1 MKKKKLHRVS
11 MQLLLLS
18 EAESP
23 RPVRFPAWSRSDER
37 STPEPSMAVSAA
49 LPEAHSEKANVVA
62 IDSSSKSPCGLSG
75 VAEVFLPRP
84 TPDRCLDRSFGG
96 LAFPGDRRLPSPTR
110 YSSAPRLYL
119 RMRPAFEPV
128 FFGRDGCLE
137 TFPPQGALCFR
148 VPRFASPVA
157 FNLHEFFGGVVLLQ
171 PVYPTFLAAPTEL
184 MMFGNEAKPYCLNDS
199 SELYTDGRFLKRGR
213 RARGDPR
220 VSKRRR
226 LERKT
231 EKTARGLD
239 FPTLSSYDARQAYPA
254 QLCLLREDGT
264 SATSGVFFCPLF
276 GFFGLFQEHLPTRRT
291 KAVKSP
297 QKAKPPHRSS

>member
-1 MKKKKLHRVS
+1 
-11 MQLLLLS
+11 
-18 EAESP
+18 
-23 RPVRFPAWSRSDER
+23 
-37 STPEPSMAVSAA
+37 MAVSAA

-157 FNLHEFFGGVVLLQ
+157 FNLHEFFGGVVLPH
-171 PVYPTFLAAPTEL
+171 PVYPTFLPAPNNL
-184 MMFGNEAKPYCLNDS
+184 MMFGNDAKPYCLNDS
-199 SELYTDGRFLKRGR
+199 
-213 RARGDPR
+213 
-220 VSKRRR
+220 
-226 LERKT
+226 
-231 EKTARGLD
+231 
-239 FPTLSSYDARQAYPA
+239 A
-254 QLCLLREDGT
+254 QL
-264 SATSGVFFCPLF
+264 
-276 GFFGLFQEHLPTRRT
+276 
-291 KAVKSP
+291 
-297 QKAKPPHRSS
+297 